1 MAMAGLYRRILP
13 SPPAIDFASA
23 EGKVGNPCWIFY
35 FFHFFLFLLEIR
47 EKLDFL
53 VRLYSV

>member
-23 EGKVGNPCWIFY
+23 EGKVSNPCCFFY
-35 FFHFFLFLLEIR
+35 FFSFCLEIR

-53 VRLYSV
+53 VRFYSV